1 MINQESDIEIDDRE
15 IILYASPKWES
26 DNEIDEK
33 IYKKPKLETA
43 EEIENGLSF
52 KKKKLIKTELN
63 ASKVDLKMSKESEIK
78 KCKTFLGK

>member
-1 MINQESDIEIDDRE
+1 MIKQESDIEIDDRE

-43 EEIENGLSF
+43 EEIE
-52 KKKKLIKTELN
+52 KWAI
-63 ASKVDLKMSKESEIK
+63 I
-78 KCKTFLGK
+78 